1 MQIKTTMRY
10 HLMLVKMTAIQK
22 STNSKWWRACGE
34 KGTLLH
40 CWWECKLA
48 HSVIF
53 EIASEYCILDSFVD
67 YDGYSISPKG
77 FLPKVVDIMVTE
89 LNLPIPVHFSSLIP
103 RITMFT
109 LTISLGHFQFTL
121 SHGPNIPGSYAIF
134 FLELQTLLPSP
145 VTSAPRLCFGFGSA
159 SSFFLGYFSTLL

>member
-1 MQIKTTMRY
+1 MIEPFNFSFFNIRG
-10 HLMLVKMTAIQK
+10 
-22 STNSKWWRACGE
+22 W
-34 KGTLLH
+34 GTGLGY
-40 CWWECKLA
+40 CDVVRLA
-48 HSVIF
+48 LEMNRDYSIVF
-53 EIASEYCILDSFVD
+53 KIAPKYCILDSFVD